1 MNSTTRARSAAQK
14 TLFLLLAASF
24 AVTAQETISPKSIR
38 VTYVDSQETAR
49 QDGKAVNAFDGNP
62 STIWHT
68 QWSSAMPAYPH
79 EIRLDFGSTYD
90 LSEFRYLPRQDK
102 WTWGQIA
109 RYQLYIS
116 TNGMQWTKVKEG
128 SFGTGKGE
136 KKVPLASAV
145 GRFAKLVALSE
156 LTGARYASAAEFSFL
171 RRVAAPT
178 LKPTVSQPEPSTSN
192 KGSASDDKVDWL
204 ELSANA
210 SGRRYLVSS
219 EAQFNAASAVA
230 QPGDV
235 VVIRSGSYSGW
246 RLRIPSVGTPQR
258 PIIYMAE
265 RPGGVILSGLQ
276 QNGLLVTGDF
286 NIIGGFKFE
295 KCGSYFIRFVGAKHN
310 RLTDSTVMSCGDYS
324 AARVV
329 ELVDGADNNR
339 IDNMIFAGNR
349 SIGLAVALPR
359 VGVDSYAPSVSN
371 RIDHNIFRD
380 AAHAPALQIGQW
392 AGTGLKWPS
401 SSTIVEYNEFRNI
414 SGQAVNSKS
423 DGEVYRFNRFYQ
435 VDWEGLSLRG
445 GNNKVVDSNYFEDV
459 NYPIVSYGTGHRFQN
474 NVMVRP
480 TIGIQI
486 PRWGEYQTDASGRT
500 GFSPSTGD
508 MLVAYNTI
516 VNSSFASVE
525 LGRIWG
531 YQQKPG
537 WILATNLPF
546 NIRFVNNV
554 FTSTQGTLFRYMD
567 GKGIVISR
575 NLYHA
580 AASAQLG
587 ELGLNAIEANPALSS
602 SYRPVAGSVA
612 INAGTPLAEVRTD
625 ASGQSR
631 SMGGAPDI
639 GAYEYT
645 P

>member
-1 MNSTTRARSAAQK
+1 MNATSRARSAAQQ

-24 AVTAQETISPKSIR
+24 TVTAQESISPTTIR
-38 VTYVDSQETAR
+38 VTYVDSQETAQ
-49 QDGKAVNAFDGNP
+49 QDGKAANAFDGNP

-68 QWSSAMPAYPH
+68 QWSNTMPAFPH
-79 EIRLDFGSTYD
+79 EIRLDLGSSYD

-102 WTWGQIA
+102 WTWGQIV

-116 TNGMQWTKVKEG
+116 ANGTQWTKVKEG
-128 SFGTGKGE
+128 SFDKDKGE
-136 KKVPLASAV
+136 KRVPLASAV
-145 GRFAKLVALSE
+145 GRFVKLVALSE
-156 LTGARYASAAEFSFL
+156 ITGARYASAAEFSFV
-171 RRVAAPT
+171 RRGAASP
-178 LKPTVSQPEPSTSN
+178 LKPTVSQPEPS
-192 KGSASDDKVDWL
+192 KGVSSEKVDWVG
-204 ELSANA
+204 LSANA
-210 SGRRYLVSS
+210 TGRHYFVNS

-246 RLRIPSVGTPQR
+246 KLRIPSVGTAQR

-265 RPGGVILSGLQ
+265 RSGTVTLSGLQ

-286 NIIGGFKFE
+286 NIIGGLKFE
-295 KCGSYFIRFVGAKHN
+295 KCGSYFIRLVGANHN
-310 RLTDSTVMSCGDYS
+310 RLTDSTVAYCGDYS

-329 ELVDGADNNR
+329 ELVDGANNNR

-349 SIGLAVALPR
+349 SIGLAIALPR
-359 VGVDSYAPSVSN
+359 IGVDSYAPSIHN

-392 AGTGLKWPS
+392 AGAGLKWPS
-401 SSTIVEYNEFRNI
+401 SSTVVEHNEFRNI

-508 MLVAYNTI
+508 MLVAHNTI

-537 WILATNLPF
+537 WVLATNLPF
-546 NIRFVNNV
+546 NIRFVNNA
-554 FTSTQGTLFRYMD
+554 FTSTQGTLFRYME

-602 SYRPVAGSVA
+602 NYRPMAGSVA
-612 INAGTPLAEVRTD
+612 INAGISLSEVRTD
-625 ASGQSR
+625 ALGRAR
-631 SMGGAPDI
+631 SIGGAPDI